1 MTEVTTIRHRVKGA
15 CVFIRLSMYGIVIEY
30 GIVTEYGIITEYG
43 IVIFRYVTCCAFSSN
58 NQYLASGSNDKTVM
72 IWKLSTEDELISM
85 YISRNLLCMLGNFLC
100 FC

>member
-1 MTEVTTIRHRVKGA
+1 
-15 CVFIRLSMYGIVIEY
+15 MYGILIEYGLVIEY
-30 GIVTEYGIITEYG
+30 GSVIEYG

-85 YISRNLLCMLGNFLC
+85 YII
-100 FC
+100 